1 MLNKLGSETYIELKV
16 IVMPFYSSVNVDKSY
31 NFYESLFYY
40 VAVIQSLQGCSEQH
54 KRRCMKK
61 FHKVHSFIHSLKNI

>member
-1 MLNKLGSETYIELKV
+1 MLNKLGSETNIELKV

-40 VAVIQSLQGCSEQH
+40 VAVIQYLA
-54 KRRCMKK
+54 RL
-61 FHKVHSFIHSLKNI
+61 F